1 MDPAAY
7 HHIVD
12 SLRAA
17 GAELVAVSKTQPL
30 EKIRQLYDL
39 GQRDFGEN
47 YVQELVEKQKS
58 LPGDIR
64 WHFIGHLQSNK
75 VKHIAPF
82 VALIQSVD
90 SFRLLRE
97 IDKQAEKNNRTIEC
111 LLQMH
116 IAREETKF
124 GLDPVE
130 RNSLLDELESARRQG
145 EMQHIRLAGCMGMA
159 SLTAE
164 ADTQRREFEG
174 LRAQFMEL
182 RERMQ
187 EDPIRV
193 LSMGMSGDYPV
204 ALKAGSNMIRIGT
217 LIFGDRPNSQK

>member
-1 MDPAAY
+1 
-7 HHIVD
+7 
-12 SLRAA
+12 
-17 GAELVAVSKTQPL
+17 
-30 EKIRQLYDL
+30 
-39 GQRDFGEN
+39 
-47 YVQELVEKQKS
+47 
-58 LPGDIR
+58 
-64 WHFIGHLQSNK
+64 
-75 VKHIAPF
+75 
-82 VALIQSVD
+82 
-90 SFRLLRE
+90 
-97 IDKQAEKNNRTIEC
+97 
-111 LLQMH
+111 
-116 IAREETKF
+116 
-124 GLDPVE
+124 
-130 RNSLLDELESARRQG
+130 
-145 EMQHIRLAGCMGMA
+145 MGMA

>member
-1 MDPAAY
+1 
-7 HHIVD
+7 VD
-12 SLRAA
+12 SLC
-17 GAELVAVSKTQPL
+17 
-30 EKIRQLYDL
+30 
-39 GQRDFGEN
+39 
-47 YVQELVEKQKS
+47 
-58 LPGDIR
+58 
-64 WHFIGHLQSNK
+64 
-75 VKHIAPF
+75 
-82 VALIQSVD
+82 LI
-90 SFRLLRE
+90 RE